1 MAWLNDWKGDY
12 INHETRMNMAIDVKT
27 MTVELKPKTV
37 EKLRVIGKKGES
49 YDDTIR
55 HLMDVVG
62 YERFMLEQYKI
73 MDEEDEWISLD
84 DL

>member
-1 MAWLNDWKGDY
+1 MIGKET
-12 INHETRMNMAIDVKT
+12 ISIMKTRMDMVIDVKT
-27 MTVELKPKTV
+27 VTVELKPKTV